1 VDAVPLFTY
10 KAIDPRGKSVIGRVE
25 AVNLFD
31 LEQRLSRM
39 ELDLIS
45 GAPSRYRTRFL
56 GGGIKRQDLINFCFH
71 LEQLSS
77 SGVPVTEGLVDL
89 RESVENPRFR
99 EVVAGL
105 VESIEGGRS
114 LSQALA
120 EFPEV
125 FGKVFVSLVR
135 SGEQTGKLQEV
146 LKSLTETLKWEDE
159 LAAQTKKLM
168 LYPAFVGGIVLLVTF
183 FLMIY
188 LVPQMTGFIRNMGQ
202 AVPLQTRILIAVS
215 GFFVDYWY
223 AILALPFVAWFA
235 LRLAIKFN
243 PGVEYAVD
251 RYKISMPL
259 IGPILRKVILS
270 RFAQSFAMMYASGIT
285 ILDAIR
291 SCEEIVGNRVLETE
305 LRTAGQQIAEG
316 KGMTAAF
323 SDLGLFPPLVIRM
336 LRIGENTGALDTA
349 LLNVSYFY
357 NREVREAIAK
367 VQAMIE
373 PALTL
378 VLGLI
383 LGWVMLSV
391 LGPVYDA
398 ISKMK
403 F

>member
-1 VDAVPLFTY
+1 MPLFSY
-10 KAIDPRGKSVIGRVE
+10 KAIDARGRSVVGRVE

-39 ELDLIS
+39 ELDLVS
-45 GAPSRYRTRFL
+45 GAPSSRKTRFM
-56 GGGIKRQDLINFCFH
+56 GGGVARQDLINFCFH
-71 LEQLSS
+71 LEQLATA
-77 SGVPVTEGLVDL
+77 GVPVLEGLVDL
-89 RESVENPRFR
+89 RESVENQRFR

-105 VESIEGGRS
+105 VESIEGGRN

-125 FGKVFVSLVR
+125 FSKVFVSLVR
-135 SGEQTGKLQEV
+135 SGEQTGKLPEV
-146 LKSLTETLKWEDE
+146 LKSLSETLKWEDE

-202 AVPLQTRILIAVS
+202 DVPLQTRILIVVS
-215 GFFVDYWY
+215 DFFVNYWW
-223 AILALPFVAWFA
+223 AVVASPFVAWFGLKLLIRSNPA
-235 LRLAIKFN
+235 AAYLVDHYKLRL
-243 PGVEYAVD
+243 PMV
-251 RYKISMPL
+251 
-259 IGPILRKVILS
+259 GPILRKIILT
-270 RFAQSFAMMYASGIT
+270 RFASSFAMMYGAGIT
-285 ILDAIR
+285 VLDAIR
-291 SCEEIVGNRVLETE
+291 SCEEIVGNKPIENA

-323 SDLGLFPPLVIRM
+323 QDLNLFPPLVIRM

-357 NREVREAIAK
+357 NREVKEA
-367 VQAMIE
+367 VGRLQAMIE
-373 PALTL
+373 PAMTL
-378 VLGLI
+378 LLGAI

-391 LGPVYDA
+391 LGPVYDS

>member
-1 VDAVPLFTY
+1 MPLFTY
-10 KAIDPRGKSVIGRVE
+10 KAIDARGKGVMGRTE
-25 AVNLFD
+25 AANLFD

-39 ELDLIS
+39 ELDLVS
-45 GAPSRYRTRFL
+45 GAPTSQTTRLL
-56 GGGIKRQDLINFCFH
+56 GGGRVGRPDLINFCFH
-71 LEQLSS
+71 LEQLASA
-77 SGVPVTEGLVDL
+77 GVPVLEGLVDL

-99 EVVAGL
+99 EVVAGM

-125 FGKVFVSLVR
+125 FSKVFVSLVR
-135 SGEQTGKLQEV
+135 SGEQTGKLSEV
-146 LKSLTETLKWEDE
+146 LKSLTESLKWEDE

-168 LYPAFVGGIVLLVTF
+168 MYPAFVGGTVLLVTF

-202 AVPLQTRILIAVS
+202 DVPLQTRVLIFVS
-215 GFFVDYWY
+215 GVFVDYWWV
-223 AILALPFVAWFA
+223 IVLLPFAAWGG
-235 LRLAIKFN
+235 LVLAIKHN
-243 PGVEYAVD
+243 PTAEYLID
-251 RYKISMPL
+251 HYKLRLPML
-259 IGPILRKVILS
+259 GPILRKIILS
-270 RFAQSFAMMYASGIT
+270 RFCGSFAMMYGSGIT
-285 ILDAIR
+285 VLDAIR
-291 SCEEIVGNRVLETE
+291 SCEEIVGNRPLEQA

-316 KGMTAAF
+316 KNMTAAF
-323 SDLGLFPPLVIRM
+323 QDLNLFPPLVIRM

-357 NREVREAIAK
+357 NREVREAIGK
-367 VQAMIE
+367 LQAMIE
-373 PALTL
+373 PAMTL
-378 VLGLI
+378 LLGAI

-391 LGPVYDA
+391 LGPVYDS